1 MRGRWPA
8 SLPPRSLAGQ
18 PAVATALLV
27 ADAGGLE
34 QMAAAAACVGV
45 ARRCAAQAG
54 GFARPGA
61 GRPAWQGRWRGQ
73 CAARGEP
80 RRGLHGGADYE
91 EVRQAREIK
100 SAQFYEEQAALR
112 RYFYHVD
119 LQGRLFLEDTVPK
132 NVATS
137 LKSARFLDF
146 FFRVLRANDT
156 GEHAEYPFVSPCQG
170 ELNFVRPADRHGP
183 IVFDSIEARDGSR
196 VLAFAGTLEEPWD
209 PSLLAWDT
217 VTDRLYHPVR
227 EHARLKG
234 TWGLVR
240 SQVGVALSEGFIA
253 RQDGV
258 GLLFEGREYP
268 IR

>member
-1 MRGRWPA
+1 MRCWSGEEGPPPATRAAWAGR
-8 SLPPRSLAGQ
+8 
-18 PAVATALLV
+18 
-27 ADAGGLE
+27 GGRARGLCGIE
-34 QMAAAAACVGV
+34 QMAAAARVAC
-45 ARRCAAQAG
+45 ARRGAALAG
-54 GFARPGA
+54 GAAGPAGA
-61 GRPAWQGRWRGQ
+61 GRPRGPW
-73 CAARGEP
+73 CAAARGER
-80 RRGLHGGADYE
+80 RRGLHGGVDYE

-146 FFRVLRANDT
+146 FFRMLRANDS

-170 ELNFVRPADRHGP
+170 ELNFIRPADRHGP
-183 IVFDSIEARDGSR
+183 IVFDRIEARDGSR
-196 VLAFAGTLEEPWD
+196 VLVFAGTLEEPWD

-217 VTDRLYHPVR
+217 TTDRLYHPVR

-234 TWGLVR
+234 SWGLIR

-253 RQDGV
+253 HQNGV
-258 GLLFEGREYP
+258 GLVFEGREYP